1 MAQLRSRAA
10 VAVPRWLVATS
21 LGIAVAGLLVAG
33 YLTVEHFTAST
44 TLACPDTGV
53 VNCTKVT
60 TSEQS
65 KVFGVPVALLGLAFF
80 VVMVVACLPMMW
92 RDQRPFIRYGRLGFA
107 TLGVIFV
114 AYLVYAELFVID
126 AICLWCTA
134 VHVLTVA
141 LFAVIAFGT
150 ALLSPLR

>member
-1 MAQLRSRAA
+1 MASVRSKA
-10 VAVPRWLVATS
+10 VVVPAWLPVVS
-21 LGIAVAGLLVAG
+21 LALAVAGLLVAG
-33 YLTVEHFTAST
+33 YLTIEHFTAST
-44 TLACPDTGV
+44 TLACPETGV

-65 KVFGVPVALLGLAFF
+65 KVLGIPVALLGLVFF
-80 VVMVVACLPMMW
+80 VPMVVACLPRFW
-92 RDQRPFIRYGRLGFA
+92 RDPRPAVRYARLGLA
-107 TLGVIFV
+107 TAGVVFV

-141 LFAVIAFGT
+141 LFAVVAFGS
-150 ALLSPLR
+150 ALVAPPPR

>member
-1 MAQLRSRAA
+1 MVSLRSKPAL
-10 VAVPRWLVATS
+10 VPAWLPVVS
-21 LGIAVAGLLVAG
+21 LALAVAGLLVAG
-33 YLTVEHFTAST
+33 YLTIEHFTASA

-65 KVFGVPVALLGLAFF
+65 KVLGIPVAVLGLVFF
-80 VVMVVACLPMMW
+80 VAMVLACLPRVW
-92 RDQRPFIRYGRLGFA
+92 RDQRPAVRYARLGVA
-107 TLGVIFV
+107 GLGVLFV
-114 AYLVYAELFVID
+114 FYLVYTELFVID

-141 LFAVIAFGT
+141 LFAVIAFGS
-150 ALLSPLR
+150 ALASPSR

>member
-1 MAQLRSRAA
+1 MAQLRSRAE

-65 KVFGVPVALLGLAFF
+65 RVFGVPVALLGLAFF
-80 VVMVVACLPMMW
+80 VVMVVACLPLMW
-92 RDQRPFIRYGRLGFA
+92 RISAPSS
-107 TLGVIFV
+107 
-114 AYLVYAELFVID
+114 
-126 AICLWCTA
+126 
-134 VHVLTVA
+134 
-141 LFAVIAFGT
+141 GT
-150 ALLSPLR
+150 GGWASPRSA

>member
-1 MAQLRSRAA
+1 MASVRNKPP
-10 VAVPRWLVATS
+10 VVVPAWLPIVS
-21 LGIAVAGLLVAG
+21 LALAVAGLLVAG
-33 YLTVEHFTAST
+33 YLTIEHFTAST
-44 TLACPDTGV
+44 TLACPETGV

-65 KVFGVPVALLGLAFF
+65 KVFGIPVALLGLVYF
-80 VVMVVACLPMMW
+80 VPMVVACLPQLW
-92 RDQRPFIRYGRLGFA
+92 RDERPLVRYGRLGLA
-107 TLGVIFV
+107 TVGVIFV

-141 LFAVIAFGT
+141 LFAVVAFGS
-150 ALLSPLR
+150 ALVSPAR

>member
-1 MAQLRSRAA
+1 MA
-10 VAVPRWLVATS
+10 
-21 LGIAVAGLLVAG
+21 
-33 YLTVEHFTAST
+33 
-44 TLACPDTGV
+44 
-53 VNCTKVT
+53 
-60 TSEQS
+60 
-65 KVFGVPVALLGLAFF
+65 
-80 VVMVVACLPMMW
+80 
-92 RDQRPFIRYGRLGFA
+92 DQRPFIRYGRLGFA

-150 ALLSPLR
+150 ALLSPDR